1 MQPFTTSSLMA
12 SPPSLD
18 VPRVGTEPMRPSMVR
33 PDAGERGLDPLG
45 RTPHRHTA
53 RSCSTSSRDTCVGDP
68 SSDSGRYSFAA
79 TPEVDHHVV
88 VGAESDTGSL
98 HEEGGASSFTVVRSL
113 VRQPSPIHDAAAFAR
128 LAGLLRRL
136 GPDLVVTHQSKAGV
150 LGRLAARRAGLPTLH
165 SLSMANFGPG
175 YPAWQDAL
183 FRRVEVSLSRST
195 GAYAVVG
202 TDLADRYSSAGI
214 AKDKLTVIRSG
225 VRLPTPAHCVPSA
238 PACHELGLPVDST
251 VGAVPWQPRAE
262 EGRARPDTAVPPDRR
277 AAADLHPF
285 LVVAGDGPLA
295 DQLRQDL
302 RDYFPS
308 DASMVGHVDD
318 PRTLI
323 ASADVMVLLS
333 RAEGVPQVLVQAA
346 AAGTPFVAYEVDGVS
361 ELLAAGAEGTVVP
374 QGDEVAA
381 ARAAARALAEGSVA
395 SAVPDLSQWSAA
407 EIADRYRA
415 LVTALLGIPLEPIRL
430 QRGSG
435 VDASR
440 SSSSWSA
447 RTVRE
452 PETA

>member
-1 MQPFTTSSLMA
+1 MTSSVELHT
-12 SPPSLD
+12 D
-18 VPRVGTEPMRPSMVR
+18 TRPLVLHVVTR
-33 PDAGERGLDPLG
+33 YLRGGSEQRL
-45 RTPHRHTA
+45 
-53 RSCSTSSRDTCVGDP
+53 RDLI
-68 SSDSGRYSFAA
+68 AA
-79 TPEVDHHVV
+79 TPDVDHHVV
-88 VGAESDTGSL
+88 VGVESDTGSL
-98 HEEGGASSFTVVRSL
+98 HGEAGASSFTVVRSL
-113 VRQPSPIHDAAAFAR
+113 VREPSPIHDAAAFAR
-128 LAGLLRRL
+128 LVRLLRRL

-150 LGRLAARRAGLPTLH
+150 LGRMAAQRAGLPSLH

-183 FRRVEVSLSRST
+183 FRRIEVRLSRST

-202 TDLADRYSSAGI
+202 SDLADRYSSAGI
-214 AKDKLTVIRSG
+214 AKDKLIVIRSG
-225 VRLPTPAHCVPSA
+225 VRLPTPAHCGPSA
-238 PACHELGLPVDST
+238 RARTCHELGLPVDRPLVLSL
-251 VGAVPWQPRAE
+251 GSLEPRKSVLDLIPLFH
-262 EGRARPDTAVPPDRR
+262 RLRR
-277 AAADLHPF
+277 AAADLRPF

-302 RDYFPS
+302 RDHFPS

-323 ASADVMVLLS
+323 ASAGVMVLLS

-395 SAVPDLSQWSAA
+395 SGVPDLSQWSAA

-415 LVTALLGIPLEPIRL
+415 LVTALLGTPLEPVRL

-435 VDASR
+435 VGASR
-440 SSSSWSA
+440 SSSSRSS
-447 RTVRE
+447 RTVHE
-452 PETA
+452 ADTA

>member
-1 MQPFTTSSLMA
+1 MTSL
-12 SPPSLD
+12 
-18 VPRVGTEPMRPSMVR
+18 VEPHTDTRPLVLHVVTR
-33 PDAGERGLDPLG
+33 YLRGGSEQRL
-45 RTPHRHTA
+45 
-53 RSCSTSSRDTCVGDP
+53 RDLI
-68 SSDSGRYSFAA
+68 AA
-79 TPEVDHHVV
+79 TPELDHHVV
-88 VGAESDTGSL
+88 VGAESDTGLL

-113 VRQPSPIHDAAAFAR
+113 VRQPSPIHDATAFAR
-128 LAGLLRRL
+128 LARLLRRL

-183 FRRVEVSLSRST
+183 FRRVEIRLSRST

-202 TDLADRYSSAGI
+202 SDLADRYSSAGI

-225 VRLPTPAHCVPSA
+225 VRLPMPTHCDPSA
-238 PACHELGLPVDST
+238 RARTCHELGLPVDRPLVLSL
-251 VGAVPWQPRAE
+251 GSLEPRKSVLDLIPLFLRIR
-262 EGRARPDTAVPPDRR
+262 G
-277 AAADLHPF
+277 AAADLRPF

-295 DQLRQDL
+295 DQLSQDL

-318 PRTLI
+318 PRALI

-361 ELLAAGAEGTVVP
+361 ELLAAGAVGTVVP
-374 QGDEVAA
+374 QGDVVAA
-381 ARAAARALAEGSVA
+381 ARAAARTLAEGSVG
-395 SAVPDLSQWSAA
+395 SGVPDLSQWSAA

-415 LVTALLGIPLEPIRL
+415 LVTALLGTPLERIRP
-430 QRGSG
+430 QRESG
-435 VDASR
+435 VDTSR
-440 SSSSWSA
+440 SSSSQSA